1 MINLVIKAGDQKILA
16 VFWPNVT
23 ILVFSRYQFHE
34 PLAEHLKFFDFCK
47 KAAIAKKWQKIT
59 KYQKYLLLKIFYYKP

>member
-23 ILVFSRYQFHE
+23 ILVFSPYQFHE

-47 KAAIAKKWQKIT
+47 KAAIAKK
-59 KYQKYLLLKIFYYKP
+59 

>member
-16 VFWPNVT
+16 VFCPNVT

-47 KAAIAKKWQKIT
+47 KAAIAKK
-59 KYQKYLLLKIFYYKP
+59 